1 MAFVEKVAQSIP
13 RSITPLTSIL
23 KKIVSRFSAK
33 NQNARSERVFVGAFG
48 KHPGWNDHIDD
59 IGFET
64 DVFVSVKRLLYIQG
78 IGGNI
83 DAGSWDKLEDGQALR
98 EFKHVFVWCLD
109 KNVILGRLWSSR
121 DGKGRTSYP
130 MVVCVQ
136 CRQLPLDWILK
147 NILPRLEKV
156 EQTCAATVS
165 ATDVYTSI
173 DNARDEFRRLA
184 QQCPPSTDLLAPHTS
199 ALAKLAEDP
208 EMGPHDEGLLRILYH
223 IEREVARYGPA
234 DSTKT
239 KEFRA
244 TFLRIP
250 ASPACA
256 SESALLWISF
266 LLARLGRST
275 PVLVLMPLRHAWV
288 DVIIGEPTQV
298 QLYCLRVSLDVI
310 PLTSSIP
317 YNMDAEFI
325 DRTRQLIETS
335 RQNANAQSS
344 GDTA

>member
-1 MAFVEKVAQSIP
+1 MAVVEKVTQSLL

-23 KKIVSRFSAK
+23 KKLVRRFSAK
-33 NQNARSERVFVGAFG
+33 NQNTRSERVFVAAFG

-64 DVFVSVKRLLYIQG
+64 DVFVNVKRLLYVQG

-83 DAGSWDKLEDGQALR
+83 DAGSWDKLEGGQVIR

-109 KNVILGRLWSSR
+109 KNVILGRIWSSR

-165 ATDVYTSI
+165 ATDVHSAI
-173 DNARDEFRRLA
+173 DNARDDFRRLA
-184 QQCPPSTDLLAPHTS
+184 QQCPPSADYLTPHTS

-208 EMGPHDEGLLRILYH
+208 EMGKDDQGLLRILYH

-239 KEFRA
+239 KEFRP

-250 ASPACA
+250 ASRVSS
-256 SESALLWISF
+256 SESALSWISF
-266 LLARLGRST
+266 LLAKLGRST
-275 PVLVLMPLRHAWV
+275 PVLVLMPLRHVWV

-298 QLYCLRVSLDVI
+298 QLYCLRVSPDVI

-325 DRTRQLIETS
+325 DRTRQFIEAS
-335 RQNANAQSS
+335 RRDAEAQNSKE
-344 GDTA
+344 TA